1 MKTIKTILLGIVC
14 LLLAALP
21 VAAGSAGATDTF
33 THRTGSGAD
42 KAVTMRPVYE
52 VAATV
57 DLRSLGLD
65 SIVGAFRDI
74 ACDAD
79 GNAYLLTDGSAVIA
93 FDRNGKLLRRYTFT
107 DASGAAADYSGAE
120 GIWVC
125 SAKEFYIADTQHARV
140 LHIVDD
146 IVVKEYPL
154 PQSDL
159 IPDDF
164 TFQPSKVA
172 VDSKG
177 YLYVVSKGS
186 YNGALL
192 YAPDGSFA
200 GFYGA
205 NTVKGTVLTTLSYIW
220 EKLTQNDEKRANAKK
235 TLPYDFSDI
244 TVDEND
250 FVYTCTGTNSDGNV
264 GQLRILSPGGTNILD
279 GSDSRNYGESVTVRR
294 LNIIEEQNFCSV
306 QADERGF
313 IYALDKTF
321 GLIYIYDTNS
331 TLLAAFGGGRGL
343 GEQAGTY
350 RSPVA
355 LALADDALYVADSVT
370 GTVTVYGRTAFGD
383 LLLQAQT
390 LTLAG
395 DHAAARPLWEQVRQQ
410 DALSRPAL
418 DGLARAAYA
427 AGEYDE
433 AQALAREGE
442 NAEIYSMALTEKQSA
457 FITANFLWIFPL
469 VAVLIAGIAVL
480 IIFSLKRQIVWI
492 RQPKL
497 RTMLGCVTHPF
508 AGFQKIKYAGMG
520 SLPLAIGATVLLY
533 LTGVVSTVYSDFRY
547 TTFDAA
553 TYNALFELG
562 KTAGMIV
569 LWTVANWAV
578 STLLQGIGRLREVFI
593 VTAYSTLPLIVYDL
607 LAVVLS
613 HTMASANSSVLTGL
627 HTIAIILCGVMLCVG
642 LMTVHDFTFPRV
654 VLTALLTVIMMI
666 LIVFVLFMLGIL
678 LSQFFGFVSTIAL
691 EAIRRF

>member
-42 KAVTMRPVYE
+42 KTVTMRPVYE

-65 SIVGAFRDI
+65 SSVGAFRDI

-146 IVVKEYPL
+146 VVVKEYPL

-250 FVYTCTGTNSDGNV
+250 
-264 GQLRILSPGGTNILD
+264 
-279 GSDSRNYGESVTVRR
+279 
-294 LNIIEEQNFCSV
+294 
-306 QADERGF
+306 
-313 IYALDKTF
+313 
-321 GLIYIYDTNS
+321 
-331 TLLAAFGGGRGL
+331 
-343 GEQAGTY
+343 
-350 RSPVA
+350 
-355 LALADDALYVADSVT
+355 
-370 GTVTVYGRTAFGD
+370 
-383 LLLQAQT
+383 
-390 LTLAG
+390 
-395 DHAAARPLWEQVRQQ
+395 
-410 DALSRPAL
+410 
-418 DGLARAAYA
+418 
-427 AGEYDE
+427 
-433 AQALAREGE
+433 
-442 NAEIYSMALTEKQSA
+442 
-457 FITANFLWIFPL
+457 
-469 VAVLIAGIAVL
+469 
-480 IIFSLKRQIVWI
+480 
-492 RQPKL
+492 
-497 RTMLGCVTHPF
+497 
-508 AGFQKIKYAGMG
+508 
-520 SLPLAIGATVLLY
+520 
-533 LTGVVSTVYSDFRY
+533 
-547 TTFDAA
+547 
-553 TYNALFELG
+553 
-562 KTAGMIV
+562 
-569 LWTVANWAV
+569 
-578 STLLQGIGRLREVFI
+578 
-593 VTAYSTLPLIVYDL
+593 
-607 LAVVLS
+607 
-613 HTMASANSSVLTGL
+613 
-627 HTIAIILCGVMLCVG
+627 
-642 LMTVHDFTFPRV
+642 
-654 VLTALLTVIMMI
+654 
-666 LIVFVLFMLGIL
+666 
-678 LSQFFGFVSTIAL
+678 
-691 EAIRRF
+691 